1 MEATIK
7 EIAGLLRST
16 EQMASKFVERVQA
29 RAGQPVSQ
37 AEILAAIK
45 KMSAKSLSMEKVV
58 AKVQQRRPTRGT
70 SQRRMEHRPSQ
81 TTTKRIG
88 ATVAAAST
96 PSPADSPGAP
106 KTIME
111 RLEFVLRENWDRAEK
126 VGQQPKRMSAEM
138 FLNAIYQY
146 TDRREGTRRRI
157 LQAARQLDQADVILT
172 PPLVADTVHE
182 LFEG

>member
-1 MEATIK
+1 M
-7 EIAGLLRST
+7 
-16 EQMASKFVERVQA
+16 
-29 RAGQPVSQ
+29 
-37 AEILAAIK
+37 
-45 KMSAKSLSMEKVV
+45 
-58 AKVQQRRPTRGT
+58 TRGT

-106 KTIME
+106 QTI
-111 RLEFVLRENWDRAEK
+111 LEKLESVLRENWDRADKE
-126 VGQQPKRMSAEM
+126 GLQPTRMSAEA
-138 FLNAIYQY
+138 FLDAIYQY
-146 TDRREGTRRRI
+146 TDHREGTRRRI
-157 LQAARQLDQADVILT
+157 LQAARQLDQADIILT